1 MINPYTFSFD
11 KNSKKTYYQ
20 QIIYPN
26 DQYQFK
32 DESFFVP
39 RFISTDGKYHKQFYV
54 RFTRGIVAI
63 MPVQN
68 PLWPRLF
75 VMVFIG

>member
-1 MINPYTFSFD
+1 MVHYNVDDPYTFSFD

-32 DESFFVP
+32 DESFFFFF
-39 RFISTDGKYHKQFYV
+39 FISTDGKYLIDFE
-54 RFTRGIVAI
+54 FTNNNDKPVIVL
-63 MPVQN
+63 VE
-68 PLWPRLF
+68 R
-75 VMVFIG
+75 